1 MVRLS
6 PLVRAPLLKMQRADM
21 HYYAMSR
28 NEGAWI
34 GTFAFYAAE
43 DIVQAKLFFAQ
54 NPETSLTHVAVN
66 VGGQMLRGVLMA
78 CDAAKAKYEEGMSA
92 GKTSMHVAVS
102 GDNSA
107 ETVMRIGHVSKG
119 DEVTVEFAF
128 SFLCGVGA
136 MSDTKRCIAISDAWT
151 TFAFHAVNMQCNSVV
166 IDDEPLLRGDGS
178 SRNTWTARPRTMED
192 AAWSKG
198 RQSSLAFETCETL
211 TRPVVLCQPLA
222 TGGHTLCLCTALC
235 YPCL

>member
-1 MVRLS
+1 
-6 PLVRAPLLKMQRADM
+6 
-21 HYYAMSR
+21 MS
-28 NEGAWI
+28 E
-34 GTFAFYAAE
+34 
-43 DIVQAKLFFAQ
+43 AKCC
-54 NPETSLTHVAVN
+54 EEY
-66 VGGQMLRGVLMA
+66 
-78 CDAAKAKYEEGMSA
+78 KAKYEEGMSA
-92 GKTSMHVAVS
+92 GKTLMHVAVS

-128 SFLCGVGA
+128 SFLCGVRA

-151 TFAFHAVNMQCNSVV
+151 TFAFHAVNMHCNSVV
-166 IDDEPLLRGDGS
+166 IDDEPLLRGDGP

-198 RQSSLAFETCETL
+198 GQSSLAFETCETL

-222 TGGHTLCLCTALC
+222 TGGHALLVYGPLPSMSLSEDDEDGGDGVDGDDGLGGAGADVAGTC
-235 YPCL
+235 VTILIDVSGSMAGEWLVCAVTGVKLMLQGLPLGSTYCRSSLG